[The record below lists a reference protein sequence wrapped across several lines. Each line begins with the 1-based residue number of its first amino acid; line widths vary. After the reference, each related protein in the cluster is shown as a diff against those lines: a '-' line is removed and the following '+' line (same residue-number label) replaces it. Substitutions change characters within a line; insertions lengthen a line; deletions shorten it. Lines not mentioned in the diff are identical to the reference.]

1 MGMHRHKGFTLLE
14 LLVAVVVLGVVLTL
28 GVPSFTQFVQTNRM
42 ASGVNDLVATLH
54 SARTEAVKRKTLAGA
69 NASVSIC
76 ASADWNTAAPS
87 CDAAGNFRDGWI
99 TFADIDGDIV
109 VDAGDRVLA
118 VHGPVANALVL
129 NTLDVN
135 GNPVGQ
141 QFFSF
146 GASGF
151 LRAAAP
157 GQPLGNLQFCDVRGD
172 LDAGGGIAAGRFV
185 LISPTGRPQIFR
197 MRADVQ
203 NPVLNPIG
211 GC

>member
-28 GVPSFTQFVQTNRM
+28 GVPAFTQFIQINRM

-69 NASVSIC
+69 NAAVSIC
-76 ASADWNTAAPS
+76 ASADWNTAGPS

-109 VDAGDRVLA
+109 VDAGEQVLA

-129 NTLDVN
+129 NALDIN

-146 GASGF
+146 GATGF

-157 GQPLGNLQFCDVRGD
+157 GQPLGNLQFCDTRGD
-172 LDAGGGIAAGRFV
+172 ADAGGGLAAGRFV

>member
-28 GVPSFTQFVQTNRM
+28 GVPAFTQFIQINRM

-69 NASVSIC
+69 NAAVSIC
-76 ASADWNTAAPS
+76 ASADWNTAGPS

-109 VDAGDRVLA
+109 VDAGEQVLA

-129 NTLDVN
+129 DALDIN

-157 GQPLGNLQFCDVRGD
+157 GQPLGNLQFCDTRGD
-172 LDAGGGIAAGRFV
+172 ADAGGGLAAGRFV

>member
-14 LLVAVVVLGVVLTL
+14 LLVAIVVLGIVLTL

-42 ASGVNDLVATLH
+42 AAGVNDLVATLH
-54 SARTEAVKRKTLAGA
+54 SARTEAIKRKTLAGA
-69 NASVSIC
+69 NAAVSIC
-76 ASADWNTAAPS
+76 ASADWNTAGPS
-87 CDAAGNFRDGWI
+87 CDVAGNFRDGWI

-109 VDAGDRVLA
+109 VDAGEQVLA
-118 VHGPVANALVL
+118 VHGPVANALTL
-129 NTLDVN
+129 NALDIN
-135 GNPVGQ
+135 SNPVGQ

-157 GQPLGNLQFCDVRGD
+157 GQPLGNVQFCDTRGD
-172 LDAGGGIAAGRFV
+172 IDAGGGIAAGRFM

>member
-28 GVPSFTQFVQTNRM
+28 GVPAFTQFIQINRM

-76 ASADWNTAAPS
+76 ASADWNTATPS

-109 VDAGDRVLA
+109 VDAGEQMLA
-118 VHGPVANALVL
+118 VHGPIANALVL
-129 NTLDVN
+129 NALDIN

-157 GQPLGNLQFCDVRGD
+157 GQPLGNVQFCDTRGD
-172 LDAGGGIAAGRFV
+172 LDAGGGLAAGRFV

>member
-1 MGMHRHKGFTLLE
+1 MGTHRLKGFTLIE
-14 LLVAVVVLGVVLTL
+14 LLVAIVVLSIVLTL
-28 GVPSFTQFVQTNRM
+28 GVPAFTQFVQTNRM
-42 ASGVNDLVATLH
+42 AAGVNDLVATMH
-54 SARTEAVKRKTLAGA
+54 AARTEAVKRKTLAGA

-76 ASADWNTAAPS
+76 ASADWNTPAPS

-99 TFADIDGDIV
+99 TFADTNGDIV
-109 VDAGDRVLA
+109 VDAGEQVLA
-118 VHGPVANALVL
+118 IHGPVARALVL
-129 NTLDVN
+129 NTLDIN

-151 LRAAAP
+151 LRAAPA
-157 GQPLGNLQFCDVRGD
+157 GQPVGNLQFCDDRGD
-172 LDAGGGIAAGRFV
+172 HDAGGGLAAGRFV